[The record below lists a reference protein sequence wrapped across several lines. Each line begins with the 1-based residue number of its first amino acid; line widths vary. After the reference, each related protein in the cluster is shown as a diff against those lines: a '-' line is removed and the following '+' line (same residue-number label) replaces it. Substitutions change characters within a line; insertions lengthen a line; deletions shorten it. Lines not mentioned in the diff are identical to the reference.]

1 MLRRRKGV
9 KIKRW
14 GFGIHYG
21 GAFLEGYM
29 TTKEAAEKWG
39 ISVRQV
45 QNHCRNGRISG
56 VQRVG
61 TNYLLPVNSTKPKY
75 KHINDNST
83 DYKQGEN
90 QA

>member
-1 MLRRRKGV
+1 M
-9 KIKRW
+9 
-14 GFGIHYG
+14 
-21 GAFLEGYM
+21 EGYM

-75 KHINDNST
+75 KHINDKLT